1 MAGKVP
7 PRGGGST
14 HRPPA
19 LRSGFSTGTAAS
31 AAAMAALRLL
41 LTGTTAE
48 AMAVRLPSGVYLGVP
63 VAGGSL
69 EDGTGCARV
78 IKDGGDD
85 PDVTNGAEIRA
96 RVTIF
101 CDTSQD
107 SAKAPELVVFAGT
120 GIGTVTKPGL
130 PALPG
135 EPAINPG
142 PRQMISENITLEILR
157 SDRSALVPL
166 LQKAPPRGWDGTGKP
181 ALRLPLCTAQAPF
194 LPLNLPDGFTIAIE
208 IEAPKGEELA
218 RHTLNPRLGVLG
230 GISILGTTG
239 LVRPFSHEAYEET
252 IQAAFSVAASNSRS
266 DCVVLSTGGKSERF
280 SRQMLPELAPEAF
293 VQIADFFRFAVLEA
307 VKFGFSRIIHSVF
320 FGKAVKMAL
329 GHPYTHAHAAPLDLE
344 FLAST
349 ARELGRDAN
358 TCAKLAAANTARH
371 ALDILAE
378 GGSCDVVASIARK
391 AAEESARLTGGA
403 CRIRLLLFDYDGNL
417 LADVTPPDV
426 QSNREAV
433 L

>member
-1 MAGKVP
+1 
-7 PRGGGST
+7 
-14 HRPPA
+14 
-19 LRSGFSTGTAAS
+19 
-31 AAAMAALRLL
+31 MAALRLL

-48 AMAVRLPSGVYLGVP
+48 AIAVRLPSGVYLGVP

-69 EDGTGCARV
+69 DDGTGCARV

-96 RVTIF
+96 RVNIF
-101 CDTSQD
+101 CNTSLG
-107 SAKAPELVVFAGT
+107 SAKAPEIVVFAGT

-142 PRQMISENITLEILR
+142 PRQMISENITLELLR
-157 SDRSALVPL
+157 ADRSALERV
-166 LQKAPPRGWDGTGKP
+166 LQKAPPQGGHASGKP
-181 ALRLPLCTAQAPF
+181 ALRLPLYATEDR
-194 LPLNLPDGFTIAIE
+194 LLSLPDGFAIAIE

-218 RHTLNPRLGVLG
+218 RHTLNPRLGVIG

-280 SRQMLPELAPEAF
+280 SRQILPELAPEAF

-320 FGKAVKMAL
+320 FGKAVKMAS

-344 FLAST
+344 FLAAT
-349 ARELGRDAN
+349 ARELGRDEK
-358 TCAKLAAANTARH
+358 TCARLAAANTARH

-378 GGSCDVVASIARK
+378 GGSGDVVASIARK
-391 AAEESARLTGGA
+391 AAEESTRLTGDA

-417 LADVTPPDV
+417 LADVTPPGARDD
-426 QSNREAV
+426 REAP